1 VKQFRNKV
9 AARKATV
16 GLVREI
22 NAQDLRV
29 KSTTMALS
37 QLAQHYRQR
46 ELRPENQ
53 EKNHSTKAGYDC
65 YLKKWIVPRWGEAEH
80 TGQRSGGMAQ
90 VPGTR
95 ASDKR

>member
-53 EKNHSTKAGYDC
+53 EKNYSTKADYDC
-65 YLKKWIVPRWGEAEH
+65 YLKKWIVPLG
-80 TGQRSGGMAQ
+80 
-90 VPGTR
+90 
-95 ASDKR
+95 